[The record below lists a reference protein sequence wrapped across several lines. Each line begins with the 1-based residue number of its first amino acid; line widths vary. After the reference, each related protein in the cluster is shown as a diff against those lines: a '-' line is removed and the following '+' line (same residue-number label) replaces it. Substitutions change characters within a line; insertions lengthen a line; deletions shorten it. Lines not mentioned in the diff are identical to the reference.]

1 MVRKPRT
8 VHVAKITNTVKGIT
22 YTSYYLRR
30 SFRQDGKVKHE
41 TLGNLSDLPP
51 HVIDLIRRSLKG
63 ETFVPAAE
71 TFRTLR
77 ALPHGHV
84 EAILT
89 MIRRLGLD
97 SLIASRPSRQRDLVL
112 AMIAER
118 LLFPCSKL
126 ATTRHWLDTTL
137 AEELHIED
145 ATEDEL
151 YAAMDWLLER
161 QKAIETKLAQRHLT
175 NGGLV
180 LYDVSSSYYEGE
192 TCPLAR
198 FGHDRDGKTGRPIIV
213 YGVLGDADGRP
224 VAVQVYPGDTGDPTT
239 VPDQVAKLS
248 RQFGL
253 SRIVL
258 VGDRGMLTQTQIN
271 TLKEHPGLGWISA
284 LRSEAIRGLLED
296 GHLNRSL
303 FDEVNLAE
311 IASPDFPGE
320 RLFACYNPLLA
331 EKRRQKRAALLAAT
345 EAKLAKLAQ
354 AVSRR
359 TKAPLSAAAI
369 GVKAGRVI
377 GRHKMAKHIRL
388 TIHDGVFT
396 WEHDVESIK
405 REGMLDG
412 IYVIRTSEPAEQL
425 SAADGVRS
433 YKRLSQHD
441 VESIKQEGLLDG
453 IYVIRTSE
461 PAEQLSAADG
471 VRSYKRLSQVEQAF
485 RCLKGI
491 DLLVRP
497 IHHRLEPRV
506 RAHVLICVLAYYVE
520 WHLRRAW
527 RPLLFEDEELDRDR
541 VVRDPVA
548 AAEPSDSVRRKKT
561 TRQTAAGLPV
571 HSFRTLL
578 AHLGCRSR
586 ETYQVVSDPSEATFT
601 RVTELD
607 PVQREALRLLE
618 T

>member
-8 VHVAKITNTVKGIT
+8 VHVSKITNTIKGVT

-30 SFRQDGKVKHE
+30 SYREDGKVKHE
-41 TLGNLSDLPP
+41 TLGNLSDLPLP
-51 HVIDLIRRSLKG
+51 VIDLIRRSLKG

-71 TFRTLR
+71 LFRNVHSR
-77 ALPHGHV
+77 PHGHV

-97 SLIASRPSRQRDLVL
+97 SVIASQPSRQRDLVL
-112 AMIAER
+112 ALIAER

-126 ATTRHWLDTTL
+126 ATTRHWHDTTL
-137 AEELHIED
+137 AEELHVQD
-145 ATEDEL
+145 ADEDEL
-151 YAAMDWLLER
+151 YAAMDWLLGR
-161 QKAIETKLAQRHLT
+161 QKAIETKLAKSHLAE
-175 NGGLV
+175 GELV

-192 TCPLAR
+192 KCPLAR
-198 FGHDRDGKTGRPIIV
+198 RGHDRDGKTGRPIIV
-213 YGVLGDADGRP
+213 YGVLADASGRP

-248 RQFGL
+248 RSFGL
-253 SRIVL
+253 ARIVL

-284 LRSEAIRGLLED
+284 LRSEAIRGLLAD

-311 IASPDFPGE
+311 IESPDFPGE

-331 EKRRQKRAALLAAT
+331 EKRARKREALLAAT
-345 EAKLAKLAQ
+345 EEKLTKLARG
-354 AVSRR
+354 VSRR
-359 TKAPLSAAAI
+359 TKAPLSAAEI

-377 GRHKMAKHIRL
+377 GRYKMAKHLRL
-388 TIHDGVFT
+388 TIDDGIFT
-396 WEHDVESIK
+396 WKRDDESIQ
-405 REGMLDG
+405 RE
-412 IYVIRTSEPAEQL
+412 
-425 SAADGVRS
+425 
-433 YKRLSQHD
+433 K
-441 VESIKQEGLLDG
+441 LLDG

-461 PAEQLSAADG
+461 PTERLSAADG
-471 VRSYKRLSQVEQAF
+471 VRSYKGLSQVEQAF

-497 IHHRLEPRV
+497 IHHRLEGRV
-506 RAHVLICVLAYYVE
+506 RAHILICILAYYVE

-527 RPLLFEDEELDRDR
+527 RPLLFEDEELDRAR
-541 VVRDPVA
+541 AVRDPVA
-548 AAEPSDSVRRKKT
+548 AAKPSASVRRKKT
-561 TRQTAAGLPV
+561 KHQTSGGLPV

-578 AHLGCRSR
+578 AHLGTRSR
-586 ETYQVVSDPSEATFT
+586 ETYQVASDPSGATFT
-601 RVTELD
+601 RLTDLG
-607 PVQREALRLLE
+607 PVQAEALRLLE